1 MGGHHKAWIA
11 AAHAIEQ
18 ADKPLVPAA
27 HGHSD
32 GEFLS
37 ECIEQDAILGHSL
50 NFELNKE
57 TGLAAAVQNGAK
69 LPPDPELRIGNPENM
84 EDLRKFFNIFNSV
97 LFNGVLTGYD
107 GRLHWY
113 ERAHDDIDECG
124 YAMELRM
131 GKEQLDS
138 RFPIQHPLTP
148 IWIRKNTKQ
157 RWPTAKIGD

>member
-1 MGGHHKAWIA
+1 
-11 AAHAIEQ
+11 
-18 ADKPLVPAA
+18 
-27 HGHSD
+27 
-32 GEFLS
+32 
-37 ECIEQDAILGHSL
+37 
-50 NFELNKE
+50 
-57 TGLAAAVQNGAK
+57 
-69 LPPDPELRIGNPENM
+69 M